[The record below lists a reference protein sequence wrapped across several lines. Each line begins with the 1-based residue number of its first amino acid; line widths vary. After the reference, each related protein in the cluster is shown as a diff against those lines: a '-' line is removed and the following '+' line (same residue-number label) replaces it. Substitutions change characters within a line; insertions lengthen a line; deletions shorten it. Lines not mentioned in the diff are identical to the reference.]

1 MTFSNPAGGAAA
13 NAQAYRDALIELV
26 GDRDPLSILAELPEW
41 LRNRF
46 RGVDEAR
53 ARQPERPGKWSALE
67 VLAHLADAELVH
79 GYRTRLIVAEPE
91 PRINGYDQDGWAME
105 FRYPGADLGA
115 TCLRDSTRDAL
126 ARSVRGAGQ
135 RRSLRFGRDG
145 CRVRRLGVNV
155 VAHTS
160 SSPDRTARGVSA
172 RRRGAAG
179 LRGGVAAHPAD
190 GPGMEHSR
198 RVDRQAGAR

>member
-26 GDRDPLSILAELPEW
+26 GDRDPLSILAELPDW

-115 TCLRDSTRDAL
+115 TLAFLPVLRDWNLRHWRALTPAQL
-126 ARSVRGAGQ
+126 ARIGHHAERGPESAGLYLQ
-135 RRSLRFGRDG
+135 L
-145 CRVRRLGVNV
+145 
-155 VAHTS
+155 
-160 SSPDRTARGVSA
+160 
-172 RRRGAAG
+172 AAG
-179 LRGGVAAHPAD
+179 HDLVH
-190 GPGMEHSR
+190 R
-198 RVDRQAGAR
+198 RQLDRILGK